1 MNAVGAQKYPNCL
14 ILDFGAA
21 TTFDIA
27 LKNKI
32 YQGGVIAPGVKLS
45 IASLSSATALLP
57 TFSLNFN
64 QKIIREKHKRST
76 QCRI

>member
-14 ILDFGAA
+14 ILDFGTA
-21 TTFDIA
+21 TTFDIV
-27 LKNKI
+27 KNKI

-64 QKIIREKHKRST
+64 QKSFGKKQRST